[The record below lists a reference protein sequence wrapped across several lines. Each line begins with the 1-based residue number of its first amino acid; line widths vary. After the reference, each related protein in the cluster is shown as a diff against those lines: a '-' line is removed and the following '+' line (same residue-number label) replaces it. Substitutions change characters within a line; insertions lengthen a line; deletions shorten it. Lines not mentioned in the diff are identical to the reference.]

1 MSLASPE
8 LDLVHELIELTSHTR
23 QGGVAERRLA
33 YDRAWRG
40 FGAAAGPPGEVVTVG
55 DCTAEWVRAAR
66 ANDPVH
72 DDPVMLYLH
81 GGSYALGSPASHR
94 HLSATLGAEAGA
106 AVLALDYRLAPES
119 PFPAAVTDA
128 VTACRWLL
136 AQGTPPNRITLAG
149 DSAGAGLAVA
159 AMQVLRDAA
168 DPLPAAAVCISPWVD
183 LSCTGASHTERA
195 DREVL
200 LDTRDL
206 REMAQRYLA
215 GADPR
220 HPLASPVHADLSGL
234 PPLLIQVGT
243 EEVLWDDARGL
254 QEAALRADVRV
265 DFEAWPDMF
274 HVWHW
279 YHPVLPEGR
288 AAIAAAGRFLREATA
303 RA

>member
-1 MSLASPE
+1 MASPE
-8 LDLVHELIELTSHTR
+8 LDLVHELLKLTSHSR
-23 QGGVAERRLA
+23 QGGVADRRLA
-33 YDRAWRG
+33 YDRAWQG

>member
-66 ANDPVH
+66 A
-72 DDPVMLYLH
+72 DDPVLLYLH

-94 HLSATLGAEAGA
+94 HLCATLGAEAGA

-128 VTACRWLL
+128 VAACRCLL
-136 AQGTPPNRITLAG
+136 AQGTPPSRITLAG

-159 AMQVLRDAA
+159 AMQVLRDAR
-168 DPLPAAAVCISPWVD
+168 DPLPAAAVCISPWAD
-183 LSCTGASHTERA
+183 LGCTGASHTERA

-206 REMAQRYLA
+206 REMAERYLA
-215 GADPR
+215 GTDPR
-220 HPLASPVHADLSGL
+220 HPLASPVHADLTGL

-254 QEAALRADVRV
+254 QEAAQRADVRV